1 VPNTTVAFFKDA
13 DGSIPAKVWMDNVVA
28 KRDRRA
34 VAKLRARIR
43 MLRSDGRS
51 LRRPVA
57 DTLRDGIYELR
68 AEFGGVNYRLLYF
81 FIGSMAAVVSH
92 GLTKEAKVPAHEID
106 LAVQRKALCES
117 DPERYIYGG
126 EI

>member
-1 VPNTTVAFFKDA
+1 VPKTAVVFFRDA
-13 DGSIPAKVWMDNVVA
+13 DGSIPTKLWMDDVVA

-43 MLRSDGRS
+43 MLESDG
-51 LRRPVA
+51 LDLGRPVA

-81 FIGSMAAVVSH
+81 FTGSTAAVVSH
-92 GLTKEAKVPAHEID
+92 GLTKEARVPEQEID
-106 LAVQRKALCES
+106 LAVRRKTLFES
-117 DPERYIYGG
+117 DPERYAYHG